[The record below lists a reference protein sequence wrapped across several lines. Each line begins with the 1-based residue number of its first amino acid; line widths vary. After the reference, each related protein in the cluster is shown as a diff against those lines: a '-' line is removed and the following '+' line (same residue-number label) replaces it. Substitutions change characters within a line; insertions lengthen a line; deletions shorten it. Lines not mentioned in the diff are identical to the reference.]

1 MLKILFV
8 HFQQILVIA
17 KDVSYVSRFLSLC
30 LYDLFYPLLDF
41 GASTLWVKRHN
52 TDFGARFER
61 VVRLKRKL
69 DCHVILRF
77 YHLEGVEI
85 LQCQFLSEREQLGF
99 YSAYEKT

>member
-41 GASTLWVKRHN
+41 GARL
-52 TDFGARFER
+52 ER